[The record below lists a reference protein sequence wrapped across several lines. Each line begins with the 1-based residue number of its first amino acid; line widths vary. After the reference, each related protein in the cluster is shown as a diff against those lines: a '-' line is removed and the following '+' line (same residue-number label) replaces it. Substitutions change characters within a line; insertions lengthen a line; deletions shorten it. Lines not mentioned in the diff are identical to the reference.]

1 MNAPPP
7 APAPPPESPP
17 ASPPAS
23 PPPAPPE
30 RTVRLVLV
38 APAMSAAQ
46 REARFDDGSAVESGS
61 ADPVCLGR
69 SVRVLSSPSPRCRGT
84 AQLLGLTVVEEPAA
98 LAGCAMG
105 RWRGRRLDELA
116 AEEPESVAAW
126 LSDPDAAPHGG
137 ESLREL
143 RVRVTGW
150 LEGLEPGTVWAV
162 AEPDVIRAAVAHALG
177 APEAAFWRLD
187 VRPRSSVE
195 LTGRAGRWNVGIGS
209 VRD

>member
-1 MNAPPP
+1 MNAPPSTP
-7 APAPPPESPP
+7 
-17 ASPPAS
+17 
-23 PPPAPPE
+23 PPE

-46 REARFDDGSAVESGS
+46 REARFDDGSALEPAS
-61 ADPVCLGR
+61 ASRVCLR
-69 SVRVLSSPSPRCRGT
+69 SVRVLSAPSPRCRGT
-84 AQLLGLTVVEEPAA
+84 AELLGLTVAEEPAA

-137 ESLREL
+137 ESLRAL
-143 RVRVTGW
+143 RARVAGW
-150 LEGLEPGTVWAV
+150 LDNLEPGTVWAV

-177 APEAAFWRLD
+177 APEAALWRLD
-187 VRPRSSVE
+187 VRPLSSVE

-209 VRD
+209 VLT